1 LKVVSKETDCTSY
14 RSKRIKSIFNSKRV
28 QIYKSNKVMSKREI
42 KLNVQLAT
50 ACFLVLVG
58 VGLLIAGF

>member
-1 LKVVSKETDCTSY
+1 MKMVSKETDCTDY
-14 RSKRIKSIFNSKRV
+14 RGKRIKSIFNSKRV

>member
-1 LKVVSKETDCTSY
+1 VVTKETGSTGN
-14 RSKRIKSIFNSKRV
+14 RSKRIKSTFNSKRV
-28 QIYKSNKVMSKREI
+28 QIYKSDKVMSKREI
-42 KLNVQLAT
+42 KLNVQLSV

>member
-1 LKVVSKETDCTSY
+1 MTVVAEKTNSTSN
-14 RSKRIKSIFNSKRV
+14 RSKRVKPIFNSKRV